1 MTGKKVRGGHASE
14 HSDWMLQ
21 NGALHSLLRP
31 STESLALDRDLTTD
45 VALIQQ
51 RSSPGPV
58 GETDHKS
65 AKKKTQK

>member
-1 MTGKKVRGGHASE
+1 MMGGHASE

-21 NGALHSLLRP
+21 NGALHSLIQA
-31 STESLALDRDLTTD
+31 STESLALDRGLTTD

-51 RSSPGPV
+51 RRSNPGPV